1 MIDSRVYKDVAKDA
15 EIQQLRSQDDPR
27 VKLIN
32 MVISDYK
39 DLAKFQLFKEYP
51 DLAEAVQQNKAIRKT
66 IQGGGDASL
75 ADNLIFEFP
84 PQ

>member
-39 DLAKFQLFKEYP
+39 DLAKFQLLKNILTLQKQFSRTKQSGKPFKVVVM
-51 DLAEAVQQNKAIRKT
+51 LH
-66 IQGGGDASL
+66 
-75 ADNLIFEFP
+75 
-84 PQ
+84 